1 MPIGAIITEASN
13 NAVTQL
19 ANCASDQAGEKDNQP
34 VASRPLPSPAVTSTF
49 NQRDLLCQLLTLRS
63 YPELSTPRMC
73 HYQRTV
79 MSLQDA
85 SLEFGDIHNTF

>member
-1 MPIGAIITEASN
+1 MPIGAIITVASN